1 MNEFDKEKMRKSLS
15 PEEVTHRY
23 QQAITYFVDGA
34 KTGIMDMSEYKIFQ
48 ETLPKRDLS
57 AAAHAWFNMVIT
69 WEEYFNLVQAIIAF
83 DLMVQGAMD
92 GQIKAKSNGEDTDKE
107 IDTDNIIS
115 LEKDE

>member
-1 MNEFDKEKMRKSLS
+1 MDDRQKEVLRKQLS
-15 PEEVTHRY
+15 NEEVSHRY
-23 QQAITYFVDGA
+23 QQAIKYFADGMA
-34 KTGIMDMSEYKIFQ
+34 TGGMDKSEYKIFQ

>member
-1 MNEFDKEKMRKSLS
+1 MNDFDKDKLRKSLS

-34 KTGIMDMSEYKIFQ
+34 KTGIMDISEYKIFQ

-57 AAAHAWFNMVIT
+57 AAAHAWFSMVIT

-92 GQIKAKSNGEDTDKE
+92 GQIKAKSNGNDENHEVNTDE
-107 IDTDNIIS
+107 IMG
-115 LEKDE
+115 LEKE